1 MIWKVLAV
9 LGGIAGLLSFGCQVK
24 KIKFAVVMIGTG
36 DKEEFSL
43 PTDGWMPVY
52 GRPDDESMSFS

>member
-1 MIWKVLAV
+1 M
-9 LGGIAGLLSFGCQVK
+9 AGLLSFGCQVK

-52 GRPDDESMSFS
+52 GRPDDESVSFS